1 MLNLNNLTIA
11 EFRKFVGD
19 KIFTAVFRKQDGSVR
34 TMNARLKVAKFVKGT
49 QPEVTAKRNA
59 TLKAQNMIGVYEMAT
74 EQYNEDGSKKV
85 GAEKYRTLN
94 LDTLMSLKANGLEF
108 GGE

>member
-1 MLNLNNLTIA
+1 MKITV
-11 EFRKFVGD
+11 EQFRKFVGD
-19 KIFTAVFRKQDGSVR
+19 KIFTAVFRKQDGTVR
-34 TMNARLKVAKFVKGT
+34 TMNARLKVKAYVKGT
-49 QPEVTAKRNA
+49 QPEITAKRNA
-59 TLKAQNMIGVYEMAT
+59 TLNAQNMIGVFEMAT